1 MSRDI
6 IKLIWFDLIMAQ
18 QAMLSYHGHESEVKL
33 MNGFCQS
40 TSNRLTIN
48 DDDDDDDDDVDI
60 SLVIHWQNKMKIAF
74 TKLGHLT

>member
-1 MSRDI
+1 
-6 IKLIWFDLIMAQ
+6 MAQ
-18 QAMLSYHGHESEVKL
+18 QAMHSYHGHESEVKL

-60 SLVIHWQNKMKIAF
+60 SLVIH
-74 TKLGHLT
+74 